1 MNERTVLRYR
11 ILEGR
16 PSGSPES
23 GGPSFG
29 APPDEPPKPELS
41 PLRKLGKAIV
51 LLVFVGALCLVF
63 FYAGEWIADHVI
75 TRSTSAG
82 GTKPATVPAA
92 AGPATSSASENPS
105 QPAEQSPPSALPK
118 QEASPS
124 TTPANQAATASQ
136 AAAAPAQKAAEPN
149 QPSVPVAMKQEAP
162 HAAPVAHGIVLQVAA
177 LTKKDD
183 AGAMAAALQKKHYPA
198 FVRLP
203 TTDTYYRV
211 QVGPYPDLSSANA
224 VKQSLERD
232 GYQVFM
238 RR

>member
-1 MNERTVLRYR
+1 MIDRTIPRNR
-11 ILEGR
+11 IFEGR
-16 PSGSPES
+16 PSGGPEND
-23 GGPSFG
+23 GPSFG
-29 APPDEPPKPELS
+29 ALAPLDEPPKPKLS

-51 LLVFVGALCLVF
+51 LLAFVGALCVVF

-82 GTKPATVPAA
+82 SAKPATVPASA
-92 AGPATSSASENPS
+92 SPATSSPSENPS
-105 QPAEQSPPSALPK
+105 QPAEQSPPAVPQNSAP
-118 QEASPS
+118 
-124 TTPANQAATASQ
+124 TNQTAAAHQ
-136 AAAAPAQKAAEPN
+136 AAAPSAQKAAEVN

-162 HAAPVAHGIVLQVAA
+162 HTAPVAHGIVLQVAA
-177 LTKKDD
+177 LTQKDD

-203 TTDTYYRV
+203 TTDNYYRV
-211 QVGPYPDLSSANA
+211 QVGPYPDLPSANA